1 MGHFFSTINIFIAKR
16 KRNFTILR
24 EMNTVASKIK
34 IDPAQ
39 CLSEVYLYLERL
51 AAMPDAEVL
60 AELRIC
66 KTETL
71 LWLLNEVS
79 IVNGEYHVA
88 ALAKDVLLE
97 RGEQV

>member
-1 MGHFFSTINIFIAKR
+1 M
-16 KRNFTILR
+16 
-24 EMNTVASKIK
+24 VAPDTK
-34 IDPAQ
+34 IDAAE
-39 CLSEVYLYLERL
+39 CLSAVYLYLEQL

-60 AELRIC
+60 AELRVC

-71 LWLLNEVS
+71 FWLLNEVS

-97 RGEQV
+97 RGERP